1 MLPNAYDAPC
11 DVALFRGGDLGV
23 RKAGDSRVWDAV
35 MITAGFWVLG
45 AALWMYIDY
54 MGETLKR
61 ISTQSMAFHVD
72 FDSFWRS
79 ARAMLEGQSIY
90 DTGVDLVNL
99 NPPLWTVLISPL
111 GLFQPITAYR
121 VFFLFS
127 LLIVVGYLAWTV
139 EELHLRPGWTV
150 VGVVMLLLSSPLL
163 ATLALG
169 QVYPVLALGLV
180 AAWVADRRNRQE
192 ISGAALGLVVALK
205 PSLLLCSCG

>member
-1 MLPNAYDAPC
+1 M
-11 DVALFRGGDLGV
+11 F
-23 RKAGDSRVWDAV
+23 
-35 MITAGFWVLG
+35 TAGFWVLG
-45 AALWMYIDY
+45 ASLWMDIDY
-54 MGETLKR
+54 MGATLQR
-61 ISTQSMAFHVD
+61 ISSQSMIFHVD

-111 GLFQPITAYR
+111 GLLEPITAYR

-150 VGVVMLLLSSPLL
+150 VGVVMLLLWLPGWRTGETGRRSPGRLL
-163 ATLALG
+163 A
-169 QVYPVLALGLV
+169 
-180 AAWVADRRNRQE
+180 W
-192 ISGAALGLVVALK
+192 
-205 PSLLLCSCG
+205 SLP